1 MGNTAKKDAQV
12 HVRLTAA
19 ERDDLLR
26 LASQLDISPSE
37 LVRRS
42 FTPYAV
48 DLLNRRRRRTHRE
61 ALACLS

>member
-37 LVRRS
+37 LIRRS
-42 FTPYAV
+42 FAPYAA
-48 DLLNRRRRRTHRE
+48 DLLNRRRRRAQE
-61 ALACLS
+61 VASCLS